1 MDKLVFVSI
10 LGMGGIGLFFAC
22 VLAAANSRL
31 AVKENPK
38 IEEIENALPKVNCGA
53 CGFLNCHE
61 YAVALAEGGQPINAC
76 KPGGEEVEKQLAD
89 ILGVKAEAM
98 VKKIA
103 VVHCAANRTIRK
115 KKAEYKGIKTC
126 TAKNMLKGGDVLCDY
141 GCLGLG
147 DCALA
152 CPFDAIKMED
162 GLPLVDPVK
171 CVACGK
177 CILACPR
184 GIISLE
190 EVGDCEIIY
199 VACSSR
205 DKGPATRKIC
215 PVGCIACGI
224 CQKISAGVFQ
234 VKNNLATLDYEKIKI
249 VEKKDEIMLKCP
261 TKVIKKINI

>member
-1 MDKLVFVSI
+1 MDKLVFISI

-38 IEEIENALPKVNCGA
+38 IEEIENALPKVNCGS

-76 KPGGEEVEKQLAD
+76 KPGGEDVEKRLAD
-89 ILGVKAEAM
+89 ILGVEAEAM

-103 VVHCAANRTIRK
+103 VVHCAANGTVRK
-115 KKAEYKGIKTC
+115 KKAEYRGIKTC
-126 TAKNMLKGGDVLCDY
+126 AAKNMLKGGDVLCDY
-141 GCLGLG
+141 GCLGSG

-152 CPFDAIKMED
+152 CPFDAVKMED

-177 CILACPR
+177 CISACPR

-190 EVGDCEIIY
+190 EIENCEIIY

-224 CQKISAGVFQ
+224 CQKVSSGAFEVN
-234 VKNNLATLDYEKIKI
+234 NNLAVPTYEKLKI
-249 VEKKDEIMLKCP
+249 VEKKRRDYVKMP
-261 TKVIKKINI
+261 N